1 MAISTI
7 PGAGIA
13 DNAVTAAKMVAGAVV
28 ADIGVGSVTAS
39 HIAANAVDSSE
50 IAADAVTAAKIA
62 YLGDGSGNLTG
73 TISSQQL
80 YFADAFTLTGDLTVN
95 DELVLGK
102 IRDDGTGQTLTHTA
116 ATNRT
121 LTGTGTITM
130 GVYLT

>member
-7 PGAGIA
+7 TSAGIA

-28 ADIGVGSVTAS
+28 ADVGTDGITANE
-39 HIAANAVDSSE
+39 IVAGAVGSSE

>member
-39 HIAANAVDSSE
+39 HIAASAVGSSE